1 MMEARPH
8 HLMKDFMDFLKEDVH
23 EVLLFMILL
32 LRLLLPVVFKTIF
45 AICPLDLDEGST
57 N

>member
-1 MMEARPH
+1 MEARPH
-8 HLMKDFMDFLKEDVH
+8 HLMKDFMDFLKGDVH
-23 EVLLFMILL
+23 EVLPFMILP

>member
-8 HLMKDFMDFLKEDVH
+8 HLVKDFMDFLKGDVY
-23 EVLLFMILL
+23 EVLPFMILP
-32 LRLLLPVVFKTIF
+32 LRLLLPVVFKTKF

>member
-23 EVLLFMILL
+23 EVLPFMILL